1 MASWKPQM
9 AAHADTPADST
20 DTRRALRKTRD
31 LIIAKIAA
39 GRLGL

>member
-1 MASWKPQM
+1 M

-20 DTRRALRKTRD
+20 DTRKALRKTREV
-31 LIIAKIAA
+31 IITKIAA